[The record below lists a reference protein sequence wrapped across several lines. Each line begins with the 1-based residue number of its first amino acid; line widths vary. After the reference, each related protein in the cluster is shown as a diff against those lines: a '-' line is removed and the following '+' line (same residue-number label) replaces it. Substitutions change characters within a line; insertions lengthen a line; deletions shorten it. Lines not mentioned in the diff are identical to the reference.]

1 MNTEQKIK
9 AALAI
14 AGISQSEL
22 ARRLGTS
29 PQNLNQKVKRDAL
42 SLEDFAKIAEA
53 IGADWCAVFR
63 FPDGTE
69 I

>member
-1 MNTEQKIK
+1 MNMEQKIK

-29 PQNLNQKVKRDAL
+29 PQNFNIKLKRNTL
-42 SLEDFAKIAEA
+42 TFEDLQKIAA
-53 IGADWCAVFR
+53 VLGADWCAVFR